1 MEILALLLIIAAVS
15 LGMMIFGLSISILYN
30 LAIGL
35 VIGGLARF
43 VLPGRE
49 KIGLLGTALIGT
61 AGGAIG
67 GLLGKTLHV
76 GQFLELGL
84 SVGVAAA
91 LLTALG
97 FREKSLA

>member
-15 LGMMIFGLSISILYN
+15 LGTMIFGLSISILYN

-84 SVGVAAA
+84 SVAVAAA

>member
-1 MEILALLLIIAAVS
+1 MEILALLMIIAAVS
-15 LGMMIFGLSISILYN
+15 IGMMIFGLSVSILYN
-30 LAIGL
+30 LALGL
-35 VIGGLARF
+35 LIGGLARF

-84 SVGVAAA
+84 SVAVAAG
-91 LLTALG
+91 LLTAFG
-97 FREKSLA
+97 FRENARA